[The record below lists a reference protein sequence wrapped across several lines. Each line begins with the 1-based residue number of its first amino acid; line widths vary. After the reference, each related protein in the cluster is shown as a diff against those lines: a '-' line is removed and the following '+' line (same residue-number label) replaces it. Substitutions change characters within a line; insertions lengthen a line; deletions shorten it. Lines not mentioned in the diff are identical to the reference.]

1 MDFCWKHRCG
11 TLDLSEVGAIM
22 GVVNVTPDSFSDG
35 GRYLGAA
42 AAVAHSLSLVE
53 AGATIID
60 LGGESTRPGA
70 GRVSAAEQRRRTI
83 PVIAGL
89 RKQSDVLISIDTTLA
104 EVAEAAIEAG
114 ADIVNDVSGLREDPA
129 MVGVCARAGVGV
141 VVMHMQGEPRTMQ
154 VAPKYRDVVSEVR
167 SFFATQEAVAVGAGI
182 DPASLVFDPG
192 IGFGK
197 SLDHNLALIRA
208 TGGLAPR
215 PGRPVLL
222 GISRKSF
229 IGKVLGSEALAD
241 RAWPTVALT
250 ALGRENGA
258 RLFRVHEV
266 ARNVQALR
274 LAEAVLGMKRGEGT
288 EGT

>member
-1 MDFCWKHRCG
+1 
-11 TLDLSEVGAIM
+11 M

-35 GRYLGAA
+35 GKYLSLEL
-42 AAVAHSLSLVE
+42 AVAHGLSLVE
-53 AGATIID
+53 AGATIVD

-70 GRVSAAEQRRRTI
+70 ERVSAAEQRRRTI

-89 RKQSDVLISIDTTLA
+89 RMRSDVLISIDTTLA

-129 MVGVCARAGVGV
+129 MAGVCGRAGVGV

-154 VAPKYRDVVSEVR
+154 VAPEYRDVVSEVR
-167 SFFATQEAVAVGAGI
+167 SFFTTQEAAAVEAGI

-197 SLDHNLALIRA
+197 SVDHNLALIRA
-208 TGGLAPR
+208 TGCLAPR

-229 IGKVLGSEALAD
+229 IGKVLGSEALED

-250 ALGRENGA
+250 ALGREKGA

-266 ARNVQALR
+266 AFNVQALR
-274 LAEAVLGMKRGEGT
+274 LVEAVLGMT
-288 EGT
+288 EGREGRD